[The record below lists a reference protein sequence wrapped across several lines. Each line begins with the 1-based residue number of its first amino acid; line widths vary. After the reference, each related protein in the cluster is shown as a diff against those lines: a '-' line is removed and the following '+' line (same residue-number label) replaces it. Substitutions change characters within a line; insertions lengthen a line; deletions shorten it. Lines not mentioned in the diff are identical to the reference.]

1 MEQWERNENPF
12 DWQSRTE
19 GQTGQYYAED
29 RLCERCHIR
38 LIDIS
43 ENPKSCLCT
52 QCRNELIRL
61 RIPPA
66 VLISCAVVGAL
77 VLTCAAFYIRNIC
90 RAGVMMREYRS
101 RQESAETESLHS
113 GMGSDESGAGQAS
126 GNPGLKGSG
135 AGETQAADGE
145 MHACEEQSGYLG
157 EDHYG
162 YLGAMTPATPQLYEW
177 GKQADTGNIVTAM
190 DGMLSYLEDRADED
204 RTVTAVALTDI
215 AMKYHYYDYAA
226 YAINEYLMEE
236 VFSEDVLERLNG
248 YVDEINRYYDTYD
261 MFDALL
267 TGYDERLAGENADYD
282 ALIEEMQGELETCLG
297 DAGYNQAMIYYYLGY
312 ICADS
317 GQRARYFEECL
328 SLDKYNFDAQA
339 QLGVYYRRA
348 GRMADAREILEK
360 SYAVNR
366 EYYGTLRAL
375 ATLELA
381 EGNLEQ
387 GLSFAADAYALYPE
401 GTYVVD
407 TYLVAL
413 IAGGDTAQADELMAQ
428 WEEQGYTF
436 DEEFRAYRNGEM
448 TLEDYYI
455 GE

>member
-1 MEQWERNENPF
+1 
-12 DWQSRTE
+12 
-19 GQTGQYYAED
+19 
-29 RLCERCHIR
+29 
-38 LIDIS
+38 
-43 ENPKSCLCT
+43 
-52 QCRNELIRL
+52 
-61 RIPPA
+61 
-66 VLISCAVVGAL
+66 
-77 VLTCAAFYIRNIC
+77 
-90 RAGVMMREYRS
+90 
-101 RQESAETESLHS
+101 
-113 GMGSDESGAGQAS
+113 
-126 GNPGLKGSG
+126 
-135 AGETQAADGE
+135 
-145 MHACEEQSGYLG
+145 MHACEKPSGYLG
-157 EDHYG
+157 KDHYG
-162 YLGAMTPATPQLYEW
+162 YLGAMTLMTPRLYEW
-177 GKQADTGNIVTAM
+177 GKLADTGKIVTAM
-190 DGMLSYLEDRADED
+190 DGMLSYLEDKADGD
-204 RTVTAVALTDI
+204 RIITAVALTDI

-226 YAINEYLMEE
+226 YAINEYLAEE

-248 YVDEINRYYDTYD
+248 YVDEINFYYDTYD

-267 TGYDERLAGENADYD
+267 ADYDERLAGENADYD
-282 ALIEEMQGELETCLG
+282 ALMAEMQGELEACLG
-297 DAGYNQAMIYYYLGY
+297 DAGYDQAMIYYYLGY

-328 SLDKYNFDAQA
+328 GLDKYNFDAQA

-348 GRMADAREILEK
+348 GRLADAREILEK

-387 GLSFAADAYALYPE
+387 GLSFAGDAYALYPE

-428 WEEQGYTF
+428 WEDQGYTF